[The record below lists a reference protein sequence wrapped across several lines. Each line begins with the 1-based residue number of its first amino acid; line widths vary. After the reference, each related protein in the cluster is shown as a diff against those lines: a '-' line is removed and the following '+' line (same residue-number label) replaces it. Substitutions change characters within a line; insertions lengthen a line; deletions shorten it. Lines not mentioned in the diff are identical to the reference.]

1 MIKWTT
7 REYYL
12 NEIFSDQY
20 TLSDNEGTCGE
31 MEYEF
36 ELLENAPYLQYDKE
50 LEKLTIYTELDE
62 QEGDHTVIAQARL
75 KDYPLAQAMD
85 IEFKVPVI
93 KRETIIKEVTSIAAW
108 ILMLFLLPAVGV
120 GAFYGGRYY

>member
-1 MIKWTT
+1 
-7 REYYL
+7 
-12 NEIFSDQY
+12 
-20 TLSDNEGTCGE
+20 
-31 MEYEF
+31 
-36 ELLENAPYLQYDKE
+36 
-50 LEKLTIYTELDE
+50 
-62 QEGDHTVIAQARL
+62 
-75 KDYPLAQAMD
+75 MD